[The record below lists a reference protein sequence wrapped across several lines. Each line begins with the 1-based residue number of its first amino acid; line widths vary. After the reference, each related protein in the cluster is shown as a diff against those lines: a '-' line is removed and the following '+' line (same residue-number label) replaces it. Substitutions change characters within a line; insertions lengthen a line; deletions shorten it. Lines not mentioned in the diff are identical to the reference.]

1 MAQIGLFFGSS
12 TGNTENA
19 AELIQKGFQSRGLQ
33 VDMYNVMADPVSK
46 MEEYDILILGIPTW
60 DIGELQED
68 WKNCWDDLDSLQL
81 AGKKAALFGQG
92 DQRGYPA
99 TFQDCIGLLGHKVRG
114 RGATL
119 VGFTSTEGFDFDESA
134 GLEEGK
140 FMGLSLDDD
149 NQRDLTEGRIQA
161 WVEQLVA
168 ELNLVPQAG

>member
-1 MAQIGLFFGSS
+1 MAKIGLFFGSS

-19 AELIQKGFQSRGLQ
+19 AELIQKDLQQRGLE
-33 VDMYNVMADPVSK
+33 VDLFNVMADPVSK
-46 MEEYDILILGIPTW
+46 MQEYDCLVLGIPTW

-68 WKNCWDDLDSLQL
+68 WKNNWDELDSLQL

-99 TFQDCIGLLGHKVRG
+99 TFQDCLGLLGNKLRE
-114 RGATL
+114 RGAML
-119 VGFTSTEGFDFDESA
+119 VGFTSTDGFEFDESL
-134 GLEEGK
+134 GVEDGK

-149 NQRDLTEGRIQA
+149 NQRELTEGRVAA

-168 ELNLVPQAG
+168 EFNLAAQAG